1 MNIASPM
8 LLYAPAPDK
17 ILDVIVK
24 PVAPEPVEFPS
35 WNGSAPPR
43 DSEGINCATALAEP
57 ANGAYSR
64 LVSALQKRP

>member
-1 MNIASPM
+1 M

-35 WNGSAPPR
+35 WNGSATPL
-43 DSEGINCATALAEP
+43 DSEGTKAATLASLGP
-57 ANGAYSR
+57 YSK
-64 LVSALQKRP
+64 LVSGPQNLP